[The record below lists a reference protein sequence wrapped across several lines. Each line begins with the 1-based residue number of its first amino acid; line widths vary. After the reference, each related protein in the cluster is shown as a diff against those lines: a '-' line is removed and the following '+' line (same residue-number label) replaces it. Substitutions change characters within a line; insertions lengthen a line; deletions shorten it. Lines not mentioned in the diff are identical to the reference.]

1 MVNESAVEGCPR
13 TSSLQWG
20 RIAMITAAMT
30 VAIVALLGGV
40 AAAGTFCAPSSY
52 AVISSAPPASA
63 NWTQTSGLW
72 NPSGGYPGCAVG
84 DSASDTN
91 ASPTTITLDTTS
103 SNVNITINT
112 LNLACN
118 GCVVE
123 VGSGTSLTLS
133 GPGASIIGN
142 GATLRINGGTLNV
155 NAPLTLQS
163 GARLELIDAV
173 VAGSDTITSSG
184 TVETTGG
191 TSSSIHNALNTTS
204 TGSVLATNGTLILY
218 GGGNGD
224 GPYTINTGA
233 TINLNLGTYTM
244 TPNGVISGGGQL
256 ELTGASLTIGGV
268 TTPAIFTL
276 TAGTLDG
283 PGFLSIGKTFY
294 WDGGTIAGSGG
305 AELAGNGTGVLSGV
319 SGPMTL
325 TDRVFNNYGF
335 IAYAVDPLSGNSP
348 LTLTGSAQFNT
359 YGATD
364 INADGSIFGS
374 STTNIGVFQSGQ
386 FVKDTSNGTSTIAA
400 PMKNDAFVASYSG
413 TLVIAGSGTHT
424 GTFYPDTGAT
434 IAFGAS
440 STSINGGSIYGPGNI
455 AFRSGSGTEIG
466 GYYSIGGQTS
476 IANAAVTFDSAAF
489 TQDFLFN
496 DAGTLTLGDYFEMAG
511 TGTWS
516 AGTITSNGQTF
527 YVDPGASL
535 TIITDAVTTLQST
548 TIEND
553 GGTIYYTD
561 PGPSSKHSPIRPL
574 TVSSGYLELKD
585 GAAIFNDGTFHIQ
598 TDAQIAS
605 IVSTTITGA
614 PVDLKTKPVSGR
626 SRAVTKTRSG
636 RVLTHRARTTDFH
649 PKAAGGSPNEIDNT
663 VTMDKTGPSGT
674 TDFGP
679 EFSNEGAV
687 YALNGV
693 LHFLGSYD
701 QENSSGPPPSSTTLG
716 PGSIQVGTLDLNG
729 GILDGIGT
737 LTGNLNNSG
746 GTVSP
751 AGSSNTG
758 TISVTGN
765 FTQGAS
771 GTLNI
776 EIASSGYDILAVGG
790 PGPITPNGTLKVTLL
805 GGYQPANN
813 ATFTP
818 FTFTPPVSGDFS
830 TPDFPTWAS
839 GHGSFVKSYVTGT
852 GLVLTAVVTPSA
864 DLDASTLSGPL
875 NVDAGTALSYTIKV
889 GQNGPDSIS
898 GAVTVVDTLPA
909 GVTGASGSGTNWT
922 CGPVSGG
929 TITCTYPGPVPTGQM
944 NTLTFS
950 MTAPSTGGVIADS
963 ATASSATS
971 DPSPSNNS
979 KSVNTTVVEE
989 ANLAITKSGP
999 GGVTAGQNV
1008 TYTVV
1013 VTNNGPQASAGVVVT
1028 DPTPANL
1035 TFVSNSNGCT
1045 SAYPCNLGTLAPGQ
1059 SVTITSTYSTLPS
1072 FSGNVTNTAT
1082 VSATTSDPNMSD
1094 NSANAITNVGAQADL
1109 SVVKSGPLSTNPGQV
1124 ITYTVVVSNGGPSPA
1139 TSVVVSDPTPVGIA
1153 FISNTGACTTSYP
1166 CSIGNVTAGQ
1176 SATITSTYSVP
1187 PTYSG
1192 GAIVNTATASS
1203 AVNDPSNTYDSST
1216 ATTTVGASADVAISK
1231 SGPATATLGTNITY
1245 TITVSNFGPAG
1256 ATGVVVSDP
1265 TPAGLGFVSASG
1277 GGCSSFPCTI
1287 GALALGPPVTIT
1299 ATYSIPVNYA
1309 GTSITNTASVSSAS
1323 DPNGS
1328 NNSSSSTATISA
1340 QADVSISK
1348 SGPASATAGSTI
1360 SYTITVN
1367 NSGAL
1372 AAANT
1377 FVNDA
1382 TPPGLTFV
1390 SNSGG
1395 CSGPFPCALGT
1406 VSSGGSVV
1414 ITSTYSVPVNYAGT
1428 SITNTAIV
1436 STSSPESNTSNNSA
1450 VATTPITGTGVADLA
1465 VTKNGPT
1472 AAYSNSIV
1480 DFTVAVYN
1488 NGPSAATNVVISD
1501 PTPPGLAF
1509 ISNSGACSTPYPCT
1523 VTSIPFGVPVA
1534 ITSRYRVAALSGT
1547 VTNTASAT
1555 GSQTDPVPANNSSS
1569 LQLVVSPAPVC
1580 PSVPV
1585 LTAPASGATA
1595 GSPVIFTWNGSPN
1608 VASYILSIS
1617 TNGTTQ
1623 TFPTTASTLT
1633 QTLPDGSYTWNVQ
1646 AVANSGCPN
1655 TTSATFSF
1663 TVCTP
1668 PGTPVPSVV
1677 ALSTTGQT
1685 YAVTWTP
1692 ADGTTQYELQE
1703 SLDAAFSAPTSTMTG
1718 FTSVSFTKNVQ
1729 TATAFFYRVR
1739 AFGGCNPVIGSF
1751 SATVSVVIVPLSS
1764 LGSTGPNIVVP
1775 AGSTQP
1781 VTFPLQVPGLP
1792 GGSTSFVA
1800 TVDKPWLAVTPTS
1813 GIMPPEG
1820 LTFSISADPSS
1831 LQNGTW
1837 TGTVIIIFGSTS
1849 VSSRIHAEDTA
1860 KTSIPVSISLTTPVT
1875 PGTQSSPAS
1884 SAVVI
1889 PSVGHLAG
1897 LGSQWQS
1904 DVRIANI
1911 TALLKKVLLT
1921 FSGGSATSS
1930 AVKQTTLS
1938 IDPGATTALDDIV
1951 RNWFGIGALGDSSN
1965 GVLTVQPLDA
1975 VGKPDISIVKATVAS
1990 SRTFNASAIG
2000 TLGQFIPAVPLPSFI
2015 STLAGSNTIL
2025 ALQQIAQSDTFRT
2038 NLGIVEATGKP
2049 ASALVSVFNGA
2060 GSRLLD
2066 LPLTIAAG
2074 EQRQLNSF
2082 LADKGITLTNG
2093 HIEVQAT
2100 GGDGKLTAYASV
2112 IDSRTTDPLLVS
2124 GVPIGGVGA
2133 TRYVIPGVA
2142 SLDTGA
2148 TWRSDVRI
2156 FNGGNTPQTVTL
2168 TLFPTGNPSASVSSN
2183 VTIQPGEV
2191 KALDDIVH
2199 ATFNLTNAS
2208 GALHVTT
2215 AVAVPLIVTA
2225 RTYDQT
2231 STGTLGQF
2239 VQAVTPADAVGAN
2252 DRALQLLQMED
2263 SPRYRTNL
2271 GIAEV
2276 TGKAVTAEVTV
2287 ILPDSKVAP
2296 KVQIPLAAFEYRQF
2310 PIISSLGLGNTYNA
2324 RISVKVIDGQGKITA
2339 YGSVIDQ
2346 KTQDPTFVPAQ

>member
-1 MVNESAVEGCPR
+1 MHNESAV
-13 TSSLQWG
+13 SSDPSVTVVPALQWR
-20 RIAMITAAMT
+20 RIAVITAALT
-30 VAIVALLGGV
+30 IAIVVLAGGSV
-40 AAAGTFCAPSSY
+40 LAQSCVTQAYSVT
-52 AVISSAPPASA
+52 SSAPPPAG
-63 NWTQTSGLW
+63 NWTATSGLW
-72 NPSGGYPGCAVG
+72 NPSGGFPGCAAG

-91 ASPTTITLDTTS
+91 ASPTTIT
-103 SNVNITINT
+103 INSVIPNPIVS
-112 LNLACN
+112 LNLSCN
-118 GCVVE
+118 GCEIDIVP
-123 VGSGTSLTLS
+123 GGSLTLA
-133 GPGASIIGN
+133 GPGTIGSGSTLKVLGGTLTIASGTLAFQSGSQFLFSGGTVDIQSGATVDFQTGSN
-142 GATLRINGGTLNV
+142 GATSGGVMGGGGTL
-155 NAPLTLQS
+155 S
-163 GARLELIDAV
+163 
-173 VAGSDTITSSG
+173 
-184 TVETTGG
+184 
-191 TSSSIHNALNTTS
+191 
-204 TGSVLATNGTLILY
+204 
-218 GGGNGD
+218 
-224 GPYTINTGA
+224 
-233 TINLNLGTYTM
+233 
-244 TPNGVISGGGQL
+244 ISGG
-256 ELTGASLTIGGV
+256 SLNIGSV
-268 TTPAIFTL
+268 TSPATFSL

-283 PGFLSIGKTFY
+283 PGFLSIGKTFF
-294 WDGGTIAGSGG
+294 WDGGTITGAGG
-305 AELAGNGTGVLSGV
+305 AELAGGGTGTLSGV

-325 TDRVFNNYGF
+325 NDRTFTNYGY
-335 IAYAVDPLSGNSP
+335 INYAVDPSLSNSP
-348 LTLTGSAQFNT
+348 LTLTGIARFNT
-359 YGATD
+359 YGLTD
-364 INADGSIFGS
+364 ITADGSILGGPSTSVGIFQAGQLQKS
-374 STTNIGVFQSGQ
+374 SS
-386 FVKDTSNGTSTIAA
+386 SGTSTISA
-400 PMKNDAFVASYSG
+400 PMTNDAFVAAWMG
-413 TLVIAGSGTHT
+413 TLVIGGNGAHT
-424 GTFYPDTGAT
+424 GAFYPDTGAT

-440 STSINGGSIYGPGNI
+440 STSINGGSIDGPGNV
-455 AFRSGSGTEIG
+455 AFLSGSGTEIDG
-466 GYYSIGGQTS
+466 DYYIGGQTS

-496 DAGTLTLGDYFEMAG
+496 DAGTLSLYGDFEMAG
-511 TGTWS
+511 IGTWS
-516 AGTITSNGQTF
+516 AGTIQYDDGTF
-527 YVDPGASL
+527 FVDKGATL
-535 TIITDAVTTLQST
+535 TIDSSVGVTTLQT
-548 TIEND
+548 AIIENY
-553 GGTIYYTD
+553 GTINYTAGASLSAD
-561 PGPSSKHSPIRPL
+561 KKTPIHPL
-574 TVSSGYLELKD
+574 LTSTGHLELKD
-585 GAAIFNDGTFHIQ
+585 SSTIYNDGTFDIQ
-598 TDAQIAS
+598 TDTQIAS
-605 IVSTTITGA
+605 TITV
-614 PVDLKTKPVSGR
+614 PVGSSKSSPANSRTTWVSGR
-626 SRAVTKTRSG
+626 SRAVSKTPQG
-636 RVLTHRARTTDFH
+636 RTLTHRARTLAVHTLTCGCPNDIQNFVTL
-649 PKAAGGSPNEIDNT
+649 KKSAGS
-663 VTMDKTGPSGT
+663 VTMD
-674 TDFGP
+674 FGP
-679 EFSNEGAV
+679 DFYTEGAV
-687 YALNGV
+687 LAQSGTI
-693 LHFLGSYD
+693 HFLSSYD
-701 QENSSGPPPSSTTLG
+701 QETANSSTTLG
-716 PGSIQVGTLDLNG
+716 AGNIQVATFELGG
-729 GILDGIGT
+729 GILDGNGTITGDLDNYGNVKPGTTSATGVINVTGNYLGGSAGSGGT
-737 LTGNLNNSG
+737 LTIKLAGPSAGQFDQLNI
-746 GTVSP
+746 T
-751 AGSSNTG
+751 GSA
-758 TISVTGN
+758 TID
-765 FTQGAS
+765 
-771 GTLNI
+771 GTLDV
-776 EIASSGYDILAVGG
+776 S
-790 PGPITPNGTLKVTLL
+790 LL
-805 GGYQPANN
+805 GGYEPAN
-813 ATFTP
+813 AAVF
-818 FTFTPPVSGDFS
+818 PVMTYASLSGDF
-830 TPDFPTWAS
+830 TTKNLPPPWAS
-839 GHGSFVKSYVTGT
+839 GHGTLATNPTPTAYN
-852 GLVLTAVVTPSA
+852 LVATVTPSSA
-864 DLDASTLSGPL
+864 NLDADTLSGPA

-909 GVTGASGSGTNWT
+909 GVTGASGSGTNWS

-944 NTLTFS
+944 NILTFS
-950 MTAPSTGGVIADS
+950 MTAPSTGGVITDS
-963 ATASSATS
+963 ATVSSGTP

-1059 SVTITSTYSTLPS
+1059 SVTITSTYSTSPS
-1072 FSGNVTNTAT
+1072 FSGNVSNTAT
-1082 VSATTSDPNMSD
+1082 VSATTSDPNLTD
-1094 NSANAITNVGAQADL
+1094 NTATATTNIGAQADL
-1109 SVVKSGPLSTNPGQV
+1109 SVVKSGPASTNPGQL
-1124 ITYTVVVSNGGPSPA
+1124 ITYTVVVTNGGPSPA
-1139 TSVVVSDPTPVGIA
+1139 TSVVVTDPTPVGIA
-1153 FISNTGACTTSYP
+1153 FLSNAGACTTSYP
-1166 CSIGNVTAGQ
+1166 CSIGNLASGQ

-1192 GAIVNTATASS
+1192 GAIVNTAAASS
-1203 AVNDPSNTYDSST
+1203 AVNDPNNTNDSST
-1216 ATTTVGASADVAISK
+1216 MSTTVGASADVAISK

-1287 GALALGPPVTIT
+1287 GALAVGPPVTIT
-1299 ATYSIPVNYA
+1299 AIYSIPVNYA
-1309 GTSITNTASVSSAS
+1309 GTSITNTATVTSAS
-1323 DPNGS
+1323 DPNGA

-1348 SGPASATAGSTI
+1348 SGPASTTVGSTI
-1360 SYTITVN
+1360 SYTITVS
-1367 NSGAL
+1367 NSGTL

-1450 VATTPITGTGVADLA
+1450 TATTPISGTGVADLA

-1480 DFTVAVYN
+1480 DFIVTVYN
-1488 NGPSAATNVVISD
+1488 NGPSAATNVVVSD
-1501 PTPPGLAF
+1501 PTPAGLAF

-1523 VTSIPFGVPVA
+1523 VTSVPFGVPVA

-1547 VTNTASAT
+1547 VTNTASVT
-1555 GSQTDPVPANNSSS
+1555 GSQTDPTPANNSSS
-1569 LQLVVSPAPVC
+1569 LQLVVSPVPVC
-1580 PSVPV
+1580 PPAPV
-1585 LTAPASGATA
+1585 LTAPANGSTV

-1608 VASYILSIS
+1608 VASYIVSIS
-1617 TNGTTQ
+1617 SNGTTQ
-1623 TFPTTASTLT
+1623 TFPTTAATLT
-1633 QTLPDGSYTWNVQ
+1633 QTLADGSYTWSVQ

-1663 TVCTP
+1663 TVCNP
-1668 PGTPVPSVV
+1668 PGVPVSSVV
-1677 ALSTTGQT
+1677 ALSMTGQT

-1692 ADGTTQYELQE
+1692 TDGTTQYELQE

-1718 FTSVSFTKNVQ
+1718 STSASFTKNVQ
-1729 TATAFFYRVR
+1729 AATAFFYRVR
-1739 AFGGCNPVIGSF
+1739 AFGGCNAIIGSF
-1751 SATVSVVIVPLSS
+1751 SGTAPVVIVPISS

-1792 GGSTSFVA
+1792 GGTTSFVA
-1800 TVDKPWLAVTPTS
+1800 SVDKPWLAVTPTS

-1820 LTFSISADPSS
+1820 LTFTISADPSS
-1831 LQNGTW
+1831 LVNGTW

-1849 VSSRIHAEDTA
+1849 VSSRIHPEDTT

-1911 TALLKKVLLT
+1911 TTLSKKVQLT
-1921 FSGGSATSS
+1921 FNQGSANSL

-1951 RNWFGIGALGDSSN
+1951 RNWFGVGALGDSSN

-2038 NLGIVEATGKP
+2038 NLGIVEATGKS
-2049 ASALVSVFNGA
+2049 ASALVSVFDGA

-2066 LPLTIAAG
+2066 VPLTIAAG

-2112 IDSRTTDPLLVS
+2112 IDSRTTDPLLVT

-2142 SLDTGA
+2142 SLDTAA

-2156 FNGGNTPQTVTL
+2156 FNGGNAPQTATL
-2168 TLFPTGNPSASVSSN
+2168 TLFPTGNPSASVTSS

-2199 ATFNLTNAS
+2199 ATFNLTNAG

-2215 AVAVPLIVTA
+2215 AVSAPLIVTA

-2239 VQAVTPADAVGAN
+2239 VQAVTPADAVGTN

-2271 GIAEV
+2271 GLAEV
-2276 TGKAVTAEVTV
+2276 TGKPVTAEVTV